1 MEGLKAWWDLRGF
14 LEDMTPKPALA
25 DGTESWQLEKV
36 AGEGI
41 LGRGDLTHTQ
51 AWGERASPDWTYGS
65 GA

>member
-1 MEGLKAWWDLRGF
+1 MLRKLEGLKAWWDLRGF

-41 LGRGDLTHTQ
+41 LGRGDLTHT
-51 AWGERASPDWTYGS
+51 GVG
-65 GA
+65 